1 MSQDCEK
8 SIVTVS
14 GAVPDLGVTTST
26 MVGGWSTRGV
36 GVGVDEPVGL
46 GVGPGVGLGTAG
58 GVPAVRGKASGLA
71 SGGGDA
77 AGEGAGA
84 AAAVGEGR
92 VSRNLVAPAGLTMS
106 GRCEALIDAE
116 TSRVK
121 TSATAQIEKTPA
133 NISSV
138 MPFRMA
144 RVSFPESGVSRDYTS
159 SLYPD
164 PPPTRGE
171 GATPPGSG
179 P

>member
-1 MSQDCEK
+1 MGVPSVSQDCEA

-14 GAVPDLGVTTST
+14 GAEPELGLTEST

-36 GVGVDEPVGL
+36 GVGVDEAVGL
-46 GVGPGVGLGTAG
+46 GVGPGVGLVVAV

-84 AAAVGEGR
+84 TAGVGEGR
-92 VSRNLVAPAGLTMS
+92 TSRNLVAPAGLTIS
-106 GRCEALIDAE
+106 GRCEARIDAE
-116 TSRVK
+116 TSTVK
-121 TSATAQIEKTPA
+121 TSATAQTEKTPA

-144 RVSFPESGVSRDYTS
+144 RVSFPESRVSRDYTQ
-159 SLYPD
+159 
-164 PPPTRGE
+164 
-171 GATPPGSG
+171 SG
-179 P
+179 PSLVERRS